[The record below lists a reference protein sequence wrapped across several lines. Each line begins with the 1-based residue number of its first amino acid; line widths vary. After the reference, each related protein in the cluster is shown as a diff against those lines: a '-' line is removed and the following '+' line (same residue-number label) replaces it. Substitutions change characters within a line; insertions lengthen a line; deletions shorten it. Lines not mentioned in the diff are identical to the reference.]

1 MKDEITL
8 KTELQNL
15 KQEEKSNVLNWALEV
30 KQIQQ
35 NKNLSKKE
43 KIYELRQLNN
53 QKTFVNAV
61 SISKNFFIEKWK
73 SANWAKRIALVGGG
87 IGLVIGG
94 SQGAG
99 IAALGGA
106 IGVPLFLVT
115 AGGGALI
122 GLIIESLDPNTKKR

>member
-1 MKDEITL
+1 M
-8 KTELQNL
+8 
-15 KQEEKSNVLNWALEV
+15 

-61 SISKNFFIEKWK
+61 SIFKTFFVEKWK

-87 IGLVIGG
+87 IGLAIGG
-94 SQGAG
+94 SQSAG

-122 GLIIESLDPNTKKR
+122 GLIIESLDPNTKRR